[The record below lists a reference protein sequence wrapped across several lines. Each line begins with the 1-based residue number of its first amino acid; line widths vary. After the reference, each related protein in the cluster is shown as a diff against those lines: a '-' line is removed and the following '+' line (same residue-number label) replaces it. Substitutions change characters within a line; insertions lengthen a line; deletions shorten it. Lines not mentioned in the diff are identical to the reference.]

1 MNFLAASCK
10 WAAGEPGMHDTA
22 RVRFWAARTTLGKLD
37 LSRRVIASKP
47 LVPMAVLF
55 KNVRRLNF
63 LGISFSLDNYWV
75 LSKCAQ
81 ERCLNR
87 LMATHLLLEMC
98 CVFC

>member
-37 LSRRVIASKP
+37 LSSRVAASKP
-47 LVPMAVLF
+47 LVPMAVFF
-55 KNVRRLNF
+55 KNDRRLSF
-63 LGISFSLDNYWV
+63 LGISFSLDNYLV

-81 ERCLNR
+81 ESCLNG
-87 LMATHLLLEMC
+87 LKAAHLLLLIC
-98 CVFC
+98 IV